1 MTDGCAIKCGHPT
14 LPVLAGVSINQ
25 VFLFDETDGT
35 RHISTF
41 STWGKYDDEDEDND
55 EDYYFNNNDEDDD
68 EEDQPTYRE
77 RSNEITAEITQLGWN
92 VTKIVSLLQSSCDAI
107 ASQTFSRRMIILCEY
122 QAIGKKLAAGF
133 SNGDIIVW
141 KYPSGEILFKRKCHW
156 KSVTEIH
163 WNPHGDNLA
172 TLDLVSISFFSV

>member
-1 MTDGCAIKCGHPT
+1 MTDGCAIKCAHPRF
-14 LPVLAGVSINQ
+14 PVLAGVSINQ
-25 VFLFDETDGT
+25 VFLFAETDGIT

-41 STWGKYDDEDEDND
+41 STWGKYDDEDEDEDADDYLNNND
-55 EDYYFNNNDEDDD
+55 EDEDEDEDADDYFNNNDEDDD

-122 QAIGKKLAAGF
+122 
-133 SNGDIIVW
+133 
-141 KYPSGEILFKRKCHW
+141 
-156 KSVTEIH
+156 
-163 WNPHGDNLA
+163 
-172 TLDLVSISFFSV
+172 

>member
-1 MTDGCAIKCGHPT
+1 MTDGCAIKCAHPT

-68 EEDQPTYRE
+68 EEDQPTHRE
-77 RSNEITAEITQLGWN
+77 RSNEIIAEITQLGWN
-92 VTKIVSLLQSSCDAI
+92 VTKVVYLYFKVNMMLYSIILSYHTRYI
-107 ASQTFSRRMIILCEY
+107 ASQTFSWRMIILC
-122 QAIGKKLAAGF
+122 
-133 SNGDIIVW
+133 
-141 KYPSGEILFKRKCHW
+141 
-156 KSVTEIH
+156 
-163 WNPHGDNLA
+163 
-172 TLDLVSISFFSV
+172 

>member
-1 MTDGCAIKCGHPT
+1 MTDGCAIKCAHPT

-25 VFLFDETDGT
+25 VFLFDETDRT

-41 STWGKYDDEDEDND
+41 STWGKYDDEDEDDDYYFNNNNNNDEDEDQD

-68 EEDQPTYRE
+68 EEDQPTHRE

-107 ASQTFSRRMIILCEY
+107 ASQTFSWRMIILC
-122 QAIGKKLAAGF
+122 
-133 SNGDIIVW
+133 
-141 KYPSGEILFKRKCHW
+141 
-156 KSVTEIH
+156 
-163 WNPHGDNLA
+163 
-172 TLDLVSISFFSV
+172 

>member
-1 MTDGCAIKCGHPT
+1 MSQNMALIKFEKFKEPFQLMTDGCAIKCAHPT

-41 STWGKYDDEDEDND
+41 STWGKYDDDDEDEDED
-55 EDYYFNNNDEDDD
+55 DDYYFNNNDEDDD
-68 EEDQPTYRE
+68 EEDQPTHRE

-92 VTKIVSLLQSSCDAI
+92 ANGD
-107 ASQTFSRRMIILCEY
+107 
-122 QAIGKKLAAGF
+122 KLTAGF

-141 KYPSGEILFKRKCHW
+141 EYPSGEILFKRKCHW

-163 WNPHGDNLA
+163 WNPHRRDNLA
-172 TLDLVSISFFSV
+172 TLDLVKSKNSNIKEFYSL

>member
-1 MTDGCAIKCGHPT
+1 VLNTCYSVFTTATTHNVSIAVKFEKLKEPFQLMKDGCAIKCAHPT

-41 STWGKYDDEDEDND
+41 STWGKYDDEDEDDDYYFNNNNNNDEDEDQD

-68 EEDQPTYRE
+68 EEDQPTHRE

-107 ASQTFSRRMIILCEY
+107 ASQTFSRCHMFILC
-122 QAIGKKLAAGF
+122 
-133 SNGDIIVW
+133 
-141 KYPSGEILFKRKCHW
+141 
-156 KSVTEIH
+156 
-163 WNPHGDNLA
+163 
-172 TLDLVSISFFSV
+172 